1 MGTDPYVPKP
11 QAHKNTLNLLKW
23 YSANAENL
31 DERSGNFSI
40 FIKSVLFYQENGVVK
55 IMKAAQIHGFYE
67 KKMYDLQDMTA
78 ESCMGGTIMKKSMLK
93 SIFAKAALVLAL
105 SAPVLSTLSCDI
117 GLGASVDVLAP
128 SLTISYP
135 PTGAIIMN
143 QFKVAGECSDD
154 VGITAVQ
161 VTVKSTETGMVLF
174 NGNANVLLN
183 TWEINLN
190 DKNDTLYANS
200 NGWQFADGTY
210 EIIAV
215 ASDSS
220 GKNSGNISR
229 TIEIDNTPPVF
240 IIEKPGVT
248 KKQTKLPASDASRR
262 DPAAY
267 GTAFSVTG
275 TIADLHTIS
284 RMDLDIYD
292 SDGNLIPGAQF
303 TESSVS
309 TAGGTEVSVA
319 RYIKGNRSTEEYKEY
334 EAIYGQD
341 PENIT
346 SKENSEKQFYCTIRV
361 ADNAKIYQVKGDSG
375 VGEGNVTSNV
385 YLYNDVYTDYL
396 SSKSGLGLSASDVM
410 NILNG
415 TATRAYEVSKET
427 LVSLLH
433 NTAESDSNLAFTID
447 PIADPVYTVN
457 GYDISPD
464 FTTFPSGASQS
475 SVSATAQSGKDGT
488 LIRTNSL
495 HLFVKKF
502 GSVLTHDIA
511 AEFAGTVA
519 TTAEKNHKKMIPGKK
534 EYDSDYTSLKYIE
547 DMLHAIGGTGKI
559 SKEEVSS
566 AVNTYTFYVDES
578 KTVYCLADTT
588 SKSDGTDAKVT
599 VNSIMPPSSVL
610 ADEYFLFAV
619 TGYDADYSEIS
630 QSNGYYGFKG
640 EATGTP
646 PETFIEEPLSL
657 SFRKSS
663 AASDLKF
670 KGTMRRGDSPV
681 ERMDIEI
688 LVTDEEKNEVLNK
701 DNPIRGSIS
710 VAAGQIVENGVSTGI
725 YNWQFNSADLEGYDD
740 LVKVESEGKSYLYDA
755 TLTGVGENSV
765 TKIATRSV
773 HIDSKKPVISFS
785 SISPIVSGSVFDSSP
800 NAYVNGK
807 LTFKVNIDETNLSTD
822 EDAVS
827 FYVFTYDAEGIPV
840 NVTSTAT
847 GGTSN
852 LMGKTLAFTKTINT
866 AGLEDGAPLSIMI
879 RAKDKAGNVSEFYSD
894 SYTDE
899 NKTSSGSKLIIKQE
913 TDRPRISP
921 NNFELNLPR
930 DQIKVNHNL
939 FGTSSNNTLS
949 AIITDDD
956 GVASVS
962 AGYRAAGST
971 GGFTGFYSSTG
982 MTSTTFSMNSNNFPF
997 GAGEWEVQIEAKD
1010 TEGNEAGKLVLP
1022 INVAVSQGA
1031 PDLNIGTASGD
1042 FKAPGIPVTVNG
1054 TISTDNAI
1062 VSFKRLATGEDIA
1075 ITDNAWSN
1083 TFTSGT
1089 AQNNYAETYV
1099 ATDKYGQVATRE
1111 FRYKIDTLPP
1121 LAYGDS
1127 RVLIEDKAI
1136 SVENFV
1142 FTGTSVDQGDA
1153 TVNSGVKCLYYQVL
1167 PTSAATPSVDV
1178 ADGWTIINAT
1188 GTWKLPLEFV
1198 AYGTEINPAEATVKF
1213 AEGEYNLHVYAEDNA
1228 GNKSGVSSSRF
1239 DVKLSLPS
1247 VNDLVARNAGDD
1259 TVITKTKDGFRYTYS
1274 VSDSYTPVPP
1284 TVEAKV
1290 FKNGVEYTNIT
1301 SDFTYPNGTVTVNG
1315 LSSDAGVSD
1324 GTYRVE
1330 VVATDHFKKKSIMQK
1345 AEVIYDRT
1353 RPVTPVIIYPGETS
1367 QWFNKPTISVN
1378 GTANDNAGGVGLK
1391 YVYFAN
1397 GETEPDHTDTT
1408 KWRSISF
1415 NNGEWKDSVDLTV
1428 EGSGTKMF
1436 IYSVDEVGNV
1446 SETAW
1451 RSLNLDRTP
1460 PVVSDIEFSNTES
1473 QTGTFA
1479 GIAALEYSKA
1489 STYTIS
1495 GKVADVLCAA
1505 YLRISCDGHKIEE
1518 DTTKYA
1524 YTFSADPGSD
1534 GKSGT
1539 WSLTSNGMDDG
1550 QHIYSITGYD
1560 AAGNETGEIRR
1571 TVVVDTN
1578 KPTFTSIVTPT
1589 KDETKNSFFVFNG
1602 VIGDGDNTS
1611 GIKEVKFSATG
1622 SNGKTKEYTVSGTQS
1637 WTSTVSFESADSES
1651 PFNLEGPVTVKVTA
1665 KDNAGNEDSQTAEFV
1680 YDKALPA
1687 IIPAQALPVGYMP
1700 KDGVVVYGVIED
1712 SYKLDPERLLTV
1724 EESFKASDGTQ
1735 INTTWVF
1742 SIPSGSTSDNDIKI
1756 KVVQNGV
1763 EGYNGLLSSLIST
1776 IPEDKRENYYFKH
1789 DASDGG
1795 ANKKFKV
1802 SVRAPLKNP
1811 GVPEDGEYR
1820 YKLFTYDT
1828 VGNISSIE
1836 PDTTLES
1843 DLTAPTVTVSKP
1855 DGNTGDKAIVDQLYQ
1870 FAGKSEDNR
1879 SGVSKVWWYVAPDGT
1894 SKPDHGDTHFSSS
1907 IQGDTGNWKIP
1918 YTFKAKN
1925 DTASDATPEGIGY
1938 KLFIYAEDGATNKSD
1953 VQTIVFDVD
1962 FNAPKFDESA
1972 TKFEKSD
1979 SSDSTKVLN
1988 ATTTNDKNFRL
1999 DYNVTDTHG
2008 LNGHPAVVVKFEDD
2022 SGETVLD
2029 ASKYTVVQNTPA
2041 AGDGFNRTGYVTIQ
2055 NNASV
2060 DGALDGYY
2068 TFELTATDVVGKTT
2082 QIKRSIRLDTTPPA
2096 VEISTPSFDS
2106 EKKSG
2111 WEGTGDGKVS
2121 VIGSATDKSGVS
2133 GVYYKIASGAPVPSG
2148 VLTDSL
2154 VWTAA
2159 GWKKAGSTNW
2169 KFDDSNLV
2177 SGEYREGEFNISI
2190 AAVDTIGTVSDV
2202 ATYKLYVDKS
2212 NPVISNIE
2220 ISTDNGTNWTAVTN
2234 SKATIAYNTYKLRG
2248 KFSDGNILKAEYNAT
2263 EYTTINFD
2271 DSSKLWSGTFE
2282 ITEGIAVTDGEHKY
2296 TVKATDAAGKYVNVE
2311 IAITVD
2317 TTAPTL
2323 EFMSPDFDD
2332 WQTGQNANGQ
2342 VKVSGSASDATTSV
2356 SAVWFKSGDSV
2367 ALPAGITKENA
2378 TAPATWTAAGWT
2390 NAGKTSWNVANANGG
2405 VEGET
2410 KVNFVAVDT
2419 CGNWTAVT
2427 TQNLKVDKGAPKI
2440 EGIKYTTK
2448 TGDTVDGDW
2457 IDLPSDGIIISKRYR
2472 IKGIYSDGTTT
2483 TVHNNEGK
2491 FTDITGLSGEWII
2504 DETAADVAQGTH
2516 EYTVTAT
2523 DQASNVNSKTIT
2535 VIVDTVAPTFE
2546 ITSPNFE
2553 MDSTKADYKKS
2564 DWQVVADKRVKI
2576 NGTASDDTTSV
2587 LAVWYKV
2594 GPDVTL
2600 PSLTNEQA
2608 IVDSNWTGWKKASG
2622 TTSWTIRDDGA
2633 AGLFAEGTNTLNIA
2647 VVDRKGNVSAKEE
2660 YFVRMDAGKPVFG
2673 TVQYQADG
2681 ASEWKD
2687 LPANGIITVSKYK
2700 LRGTFTDG
2708 THAKATYTT
2717 ADEFD
2722 STLADGVYTGTWTI
2736 DETSSAVADGTKTY
2750 TITAKDEAGNTETKT
2765 VTFRVDTKAPSFAI
2779 TSPDFNESTRESL
2792 WQVVADKRVKLNG
2805 TASDDTSVK
2814 AIWYKVFAA
2823 VPGTAPEVPADGD
2836 KTLDSTWSGWTKA
2849 TGTTSWS
2856 IADSSNPAKGPV
2868 FSEGTNY
2875 IYIATVDSNGNAQVA
2890 SSPYNL
2896 RVDAGAPVS
2905 ENIEYRT
2912 FDKSAGDGSE
2922 VWNEWTA
2929 YTSGVAL
2936 NNKKFQL
2943 KGDFTDGTN
2952 VTVTGPESG
2961 FAVTANGT
2969 KTANWTLSYEVA
2981 ADGTYSYTVKATDE
2995 AGNEKEETL
3004 TVRVDTTAPEVKIT
3018 SHDFTKTNV
3027 GTEESPVNVY
3037 NSDFTSGTNNVTV
3050 LGSGEDPSGIKAI
3063 WYKTGDSAAIP
3074 GTPADD
3080 DNWRTAGW
3088 TKVGGT
3094 VTNWKIPLTGLANGE
3109 TKLTIAAVD
3118 TLNNTSKIVKAV
3130 DKEAIYQDVEFVNL
3144 LVDREKPYIDRT
3156 NTVESDVVVT
3166 QNVDDAS
3173 NKTYSYLND
3182 KGTGYASKKFTLSGK
3197 IADLYKVASIEVKVV
3212 GGSGDSAFEKTF
3224 YSDQTKA
3231 DKLTV
3236 TKTNSDKNWAWT
3248 TPHFVVGSAAAGTGE
3263 YKLADAN
3270 YTVTVTG
3277 RDAGGQEVEITETI
3291 VVDTVLPDFTSE
3303 VTSTAKVNPAAGASE
3318 DDKKAFKYWY
3328 QSQVLNILVKTTETG
3343 SGVQS
3348 VTYKT
3353 ENGTA
3358 IPLTSNATKTE
3369 WTAAVTMEN
3378 TDRENTVAIVATDN
3392 AGNVQTHDLTS
3403 YAGGSV
3409 KPYVDV
3415 VKPEIDNSL
3424 DNVKVTVG
3432 GEAEKNN
3439 VSSLLLNGKTSVKIV
3454 VPVTDAGAGFAVD
3467 ENNVANDVYIT
3478 KFGGAV
3484 TGKALAGVY
3493 DSANGTFEFKIPA
3506 NDATHSYQKS
3516 GSIEIKAV
3524 DRCGNE
3530 TTSTLLM
3537 QITVDEAA
3545 PTVQITAPTY
3555 ESHTVTAEE
3564 SADSNSEFYGIAAG
3578 TVVKIVNGKK
3588 DVKGTVDD
3596 TYADSIELWYTTTLS
3611 GTATGKKPY
3620 AGGDVV
3626 IDGEVTTAGT
3636 PADFGWT
3643 KYEFTEDGNTIGTI
3657 TDPSKV
3663 YNWNFK
3669 NLEFNILSGADEA
3682 ISSDG
3687 THYTG
3692 IGKIYVLPVAKDKAG
3707 NSNAYTIS
3715 LNGEGKTV
3723 YTWNLGTNATEYM
3736 VDMNR
3741 DRPVVQVTNITR
3753 KQVEEKQADG
3763 SSYDPKRYKWVYN
3776 LKYGTNAQISGV
3788 ISDDDAEGGNVVKTF
3803 SVSETQP
3810 TGRASGGTGTSWS
3823 GSDWTFQPANI
3834 NDGPKDVYFYVEDNN
3849 GTVFFTGNT
3858 RKPGTA
3864 QNSTATSD
3872 LYQPYFQFKSEA
3884 KENNDSVI
3892 TYNSDSN
3899 SPAVS
3904 SAQMW
3909 VYNSGDEFQKQPGY
3923 DGTDKPTFENISS
3936 TVIVGGEKYN
3946 KVEFDLTATDACG
3959 VAGFVLD
3966 ITDSADTPNTVKLYA
3981 GEVPVDGIVKKNSS
3995 GVWEEDTA
4003 EPKDSKSVQYTDGK
4017 WYKSDYTKVAGFT
4030 VVDDTTSKWKTD
4042 KILMSLFATGEVNVK
4057 IDVYDNSELKGSG
4070 SNTFKVDN
4078 AGPAVTNIEPAA
4090 NSPKSGTV
4098 DLTGYASDSERGSSG
4113 VDKVYYLIPTTTEA
4127 SKTDAELK
4135 DLDWQDKSSSKSP
4148 WHFLFNGGAT
4158 TYDCPKLETY
4168 ASETYST
4175 KDAQDYWTIPV
4186 FIKAVDVLGN
4196 YSITR
4201 HSVYYNPDGDRV
4213 VTGFTYPTVE
4223 NYDMDETTRL
4233 DYATLGSTIRI
4244 SGTVNTADPE
4254 SAARA
4259 DGVYLQI
4266 VEATYKA
4273 KKALTLYRAKAE
4285 LKLKKDGATNT
4296 YVKDEDTPELV
4307 FAVGSYLAAE
4317 HISNLT
4323 AGTDYEIVAKAL
4335 GDSLDSLQI
4344 AWLTTGDAGDYEE
4357 SFDFDAASA
4366 KTAAAGFGL
4375 GAVCDADHVPDGK
4388 KTIAPFG
4395 DGAAPTSPSG
4405 FATNDARNA
4414 WWGLATTNTASSW
4427 NISINAGAELN
4438 PAENTHVTRHF
4449 AVRASTIN
4457 SYNKVGAW
4465 STPVIYIHVD
4475 NAAPT
4480 ISSIMCKFADGTFT
4494 GPGEITGDLPSP
4506 SATTSYKPGMFLKGL
4521 WYLVADVV
4529 DEGSIKSISENGVVI
4544 SGTTTKMYYK
4554 NVGTDTNKKYKVYV
4568 PIETTDENRLHTYK
4582 ITATDTDS
4590 GNNHTVTSTY
4600 QFYIDNTAPVV
4611 GKVTST
4617 ATGEAEFKSG
4627 DGGVRSDYDI
4637 KDSDGQFNLSSP
4649 VEESGSG
4656 FERTVFY
4663 FVRKSYSGTTLS
4675 SGKDGIID
4683 PFSINSTP
4691 TKDKTL
4697 LDDLVEVPTDTSQP
4711 SLYGKS
4717 ITGKVT
4723 ADARGALV
4731 CFTATTATNISGNPH
4746 IRKGG
4751 LVYVDGVYKR
4761 IEDIN
4766 GGVVTLDSVLSGN
4779 ADDAKN
4785 AVFIYAQVVDNG
4797 NTETVESLSTYG
4809 FNFKNS
4815 SDDDDGMPEVIK
4827 TMTGGVTWGADV
4839 RSSNMAD
4846 GPVTVVILAFDKA
4859 GNVSG
4864 KEINTYIS
4872 NNAPRIAKV
4881 YLGTNIDRSKV
4892 GSVDSFTQEEF
4903 VEYNWKEE
4911 KGTMTLTTAD
4921 YVNGLEKPGQGTPFT
4936 IKQGLAVVPE
4946 VIGGNTSVKMVF
4958 NGSASNANPVT
4969 GTEAALRESTTI
4981 GVSTEWMSHY
4991 ETGST
4996 GRFLAYTLTNAE
5008 LNGGAE
5014 PTVESN
5020 SDGTGKKMSFTFWD
5034 ETEDTTQGS
5043 NSQNAVLYVTDF
5055 TVDLVDE
5062 VKPTVVVNP
5071 FYWNKIN
5078 DNSIQGSGTVT
5089 SVDKLNGHIE
5099 LESDIVGTAL
5109 NADPYTSGA
5118 PKISGKVVFTGT
5130 AYDNQAIG
5138 SITATFADIV
5148 SGAIATYVPAT
5159 GDVAAYW
5166 TVAAK
5171 TLADDGYAV
5180 TVSDAGKTYSYDG
5193 TNQKSTASESD
5204 QYGNWKDSAYFGQEG
5219 HKVYW
5224 TLTVDSEKL
5233 TKTAKTNVVLSV
5245 LANDLTGNVTSV
5257 AEADVTERFTDVS
5270 NKKYTRKEVTDG
5282 TSNVP
5287 GYTVDVV
5294 PYVTGVTTGM
5304 SKNTKTKLQART
5316 ALGHYTVQSDENVVF
5331 AGFNLSGAKYVQVE
5345 ASDTEVETLVD
5356 LSGTTLAAS
5365 SINKSGA
5372 LRLKVDSV
5380 YTINNI
5386 NNDNASGA
5394 SGKTISDVAIAE
5406 GALSSR
5412 DLDDYAYN
5420 RKPNSSINLH
5430 LTDDIVVDVWSL
5442 NSKAALPESNGMIT
5456 EPVMRINPT
5465 SGRIGFAFANGPAY
5479 FSMAN
5484 GNLEKL
5490 HNRGE
5495 AGDWGT
5501 PRPDLSYAAWQRNYD
5516 DFAGVDFV
5524 YDSQGNTH
5532 GLVVGRDVESNN
5544 FYAGKFTYVTSKW
5557 DNGKLDDSAD
5567 NYGETNKIRMESIGL
5582 PGGVIVNGN
5591 AMTAP
5596 SLDKTRIRKPSI
5608 AVANN
5613 YTTAVNGWTNEA
5625 VQTVY
5630 IAYYDNMTQQ
5640 IRFRWGNSA
5649 TSKDNTKS
5657 DDNYAYRG
5665 QLTDHTTDRIVIES
5679 ADKEFSV
5686 VAGVDY
5692 AKTSWSESTTSTPGD
5707 DGTYYDHDTGNT
5719 AGEYISLAVIENSAN
5734 TAADDVVV
5742 LVWYDGNDTYYSY
5755 KVNPCND
5762 HDAGVSA
5769 GTEGYWSPAKLIFS
5783 DAGEYCKIAVGKDMS
5798 IHIAAATGDAS
5809 LVYAYMPRYDAT
5821 GSLVTSTVDANGL
5834 TGTYI
5839 GLDTIV
5845 SENGHVVPY
5854 ISYYMQSMAKTKVAY
5869 LVDSASSVDYDA
5881 EGASYDGLF
5890 TGNWEV
5896 SLVPTSSKIC
5906 QDNTNIG
5913 FYKYKA
5919 GAKIDGTNNTV
5930 TASDIGKARII
5941 DSGTNIMGLNTG
5953 DQILTTQTI
5962 AYYGRTFGNGTKNPV
5977 VAYAIKSG
5985 TLGAIETAQMK

>member
-1 MGTDPYVPKP
+1 
-11 QAHKNTLNLLKW
+11 
-23 YSANAENL
+23 
-31 DERSGNFSI
+31 
-40 FIKSVLFYQENGVVK
+40 
-55 IMKAAQIHGFYE
+55 
-67 KKMYDLQDMTA
+67 
-78 ESCMGGTIMKKSMLK
+78 MKKSMLK
-93 SIFAKAALVLAL
+93 SFFAKAALVLAL
-105 SAPVLSTLSCDI
+105 STPVLSTLSCDI

-135 PTGAIIMN
+135 PTGAIVMDK
-143 QFKVAGECSDD
+143 FKLAGECSDD
-154 VGITAVQ
+154 VGVMSVQ
-161 VTVKSTETGMVLF
+161 VTVKSTDTGVVVF
-174 NGNANVLLN
+174 SGNARVTLN
-183 TWEINLN
+183 NWEIDLN
-190 DKNDTLYANS
+190 EKNDTLYPS
-200 NGWQFADGTY
+200 TNGWQFADGTY
-210 EIIAV
+210 EISAI
-215 ASDSS
+215 ASDNS

-229 TIEIDNTPPVF
+229 TIEIDNTAPVF

-248 KKQTKLPASDASRR
+248 RQQIKLPASDSSHK
-262 DPAAY
+262 DPSAY

-275 TIADLHTIS
+275 TIADLHSVS

-319 RYIKGNRSTEEYKEY
+319 RYIKGNRSSAEYKEY

-341 PENIT
+341 PESVT

-361 ADNAKIYQVKGDSG
+361 ADNAKIYQSKGDSG
-375 VGEGNVTSNV
+375 VGEGNVTSDV

-410 NILNG
+410 NILSG
-415 TATRAYEVSKET
+415 TATRSYEVSKET
-427 LVSLLH
+427 LLSLLC
-433 NTAESDSNLAFTID
+433 NTSEIDKNLAFTID

-502 GSVLTHDIA
+502 GSVLNHDMA
-511 AEFAGTVA
+511 SEFAGIVT

-534 EYDSDYTSLKYIE
+534 EYDADYTNLNYIE
-547 DMLHAIGGTGKI
+547 DMLHDIGGTGKI
-559 SKEEVSS
+559 TREEVAS
-566 AVNTYTFYVDES
+566 AINTYTFYVDES
-578 KTVYCLADTT
+578 RTVFCLADTT
-588 SKSDGTDAKVT
+588 SRSEGTDAKVT

-610 ADEYFLFAV
+610 ADEYFLFAL

-646 PETFIEEPLSL
+646 PETFIDEPLSL

-701 DNPIRGSIS
+701 ENPIRGTIT
-710 VAAGQIVENGVSTGI
+710 VAAEEIVEQGVSTGI
-725 YNWQFNSADLEGYDD
+725 YDWQFNPADLEGYDD

-765 TKIATRSV
+765 TKIITRSV
-773 HIDSKKPVISFS
+773 HIDSKKPIISFS
-785 SISPIVSGSVFDSSP
+785 SISPVVSGSVFDGSG

-827 FYVFTYDAEGIPV
+827 FYIFTYDESGTQT
-840 NVTSTAT
+840 NVTSTAL
-847 GGTSN
+847 GGRSN
-852 LMGKTLAFTKTINT
+852 LKGKTLSFTETIDT
-866 AGLEDGAPLSIMI
+866 KDLTDGAKLSIMV
-879 RAKDKAGNVSEFYSD
+879 RARDKAGNVAEYYSD

-899 NKTSSGSKLIIKQE
+899 NKTSAGSRLIINQE

-921 NNFELNLPR
+921 NNFIKGLPR
-930 DQIKVNHNL
+930 DQIKVNNNL

-956 GVASVS
+956 GVSEVTVRS
-962 AGYRAAGST
+962 RTAGSE
-971 GGFTGFYSSTG
+971 GAFGKLHFHAMGLSST
-982 MTSTTFSMNSNNFPF
+982 TYSMNTEGF
-997 GAGEWEVQIEAKD
+997 GLPAGEYEIQIEAKD
-1010 TEGNEAGKLVLP
+1010 TEGNPSGTLVLP
-1022 INVAVSQGA
+1022 VNIAVSQGA

-1042 FKAPGIPVTVNG
+1042 FRAPGIEVEVKGTV
-1054 TISTDNAI
+1054 STDNQI
-1062 VSFKRLATGEDIA
+1062 VSFKRLAAYGKQEKSVDIA
-1075 ITDNAWSN
+1075 DNAW
-1083 TFTSGT
+1083 TDKFTSGT
-1089 AQNNYAETYV
+1089 DQQNYVETYV

-1111 FRYKIDTLPP
+1111 FRYKIDTPPP

-1127 RVLIEDKAI
+1127 RILIEDKAI

-1142 FTGTSVDQGDA
+1142 FTGNSVDQGDA

-1198 AYGTEINPAEATVKF
+1198 AYGTEIDPAEATTKF

-1247 VNDLVARNAGDD
+1247 VNDLFARNAGDD
-1259 TVITKTKDGFRYTYS
+1259 TVITKTKGSFRYTYS

-1301 SDFTYPNGTVTVNG
+1301 SDFTYPNGSVTVNG

-1324 GTYRVE
+1324 GTYKVE

-1378 GTANDNAGGVGLK
+1378 GTARDNEGGVGLIK
-1391 YVYFAN
+1391 VYFAN
-1397 GETEPDHTDTT
+1397 DETEPDHTDTT

-1415 NNGEWKDSVDLTV
+1415 NNNEWKDSVDLTV

-1446 SETAW
+1446 SDTAF
-1451 RSLNLDRTP
+1451 RTLNLDRTA
-1460 PVVSDIEFSNTES
+1460 PVVSNINFSNTEGQS
-1473 QTGTFA
+1473 GTFTDFA
-1479 GIAALEYSKA
+1479 SLEYSKA

-1539 WSLTSNGMDDG
+1539 WTLVSKDMDEG
-1550 QHIYSITGYD
+1550 QHIYSIYGYD
-1560 AAGNETGEIRR
+1560 DAGNETSEIRR
-1571 TVVVDTN
+1571 TVVVDT
-1578 KPTFTSIVTPT
+1578 KAPVIESIRTPT
-1589 KDETKNSFFVFNG
+1589 KEETKNSFYVFSG
-1602 VIGDGDNTS
+1602 RIDDGDKTS
-1611 GIKEVKFSATG
+1611 GIKEEGGVKFSAKD
-1622 SNGKTKEYTVSGTQS
+1622 SNGKTMEYTVSGTQS
-1637 WTSTVSFESADSES
+1637 WTSTVTYDSANSNS
-1651 PFNLEGPVTVKVTA
+1651 PFNAEGPVTILVTA
-1665 KDNAGNEDSQTAEFV
+1665 TDNAGNTSSREETFV
-1680 YDKALPA
+1680 YDKANPE
-1687 IIPAQALPVGYMP
+1687 IKPDKALPVGFMP
-1700 KDGVVVYGVIED
+1700 LEGVVVSGVIED
-1712 SYKLDPERLLTV
+1712 SYKLDPERLLKV
-1724 EESFKASDGTQ
+1724 EESFEASDETK

-1776 IPEDKRENYYFKH
+1776 IPEAKRPDYYFKH

-1855 DGNTGDKAIVDQLYQ
+1855 DGNTRDKAIVDQLYQ

-1907 IQGDTGNWKIP
+1907 TQGNIGNWKIP

-1925 DTASDATPEGIGY
+1925 DSASDATPEGIGY
-1938 KLFIYAEDGATNKSD
+1938 RLFIYAEDRATNKSD

-1972 TKFEKSD
+1972 TRFEISD
-1979 SSDSTKVLN
+1979 NTKVLN
-1988 ATTTNDKNFRL
+1988 ATTTNDKNFRFE
-1999 DYNVTDTHG
+1999 YKATDTHG
-2008 LNGHPAVVVKFEDD
+2008 LSGHPAVVVDFEDEN
-2022 SGETVLD
+2022 GTTITLD
-2029 ASKYTVVQNTPA
+2029 ASKYTVTQDTA
-2041 AGDGFNRTGYVTIQ
+2041 ADGFTRTGRITIK
-2055 NNASV
+2055 NNGTG

-2068 TFELTATDVVGKTT
+2068 TFKLTAVDVVGKTT
-2082 QIKRSIRLDTTPPA
+2082 PITKSIRLDTHAPA
-2096 VEISTPSFDS
+2096 IEVSTPAFDPTT
-2106 EKKSG
+2106 KKSD
-2111 WEGTGDGKVS
+2111 WEGNGDGKVN

-2133 GVYYKIASGAPVPSG
+2133 GVYYTIAENAYVPYG
-2148 VLTDSL
+2148 TLTDST
-2154 VWTAA
+2154 VWTDA

-2220 ISTDNGTNWTAVTN
+2220 ISTDNGTNWTAVSN

-2248 KFSDGNILKAEYNAT
+2248 KFSDGNSVKASYNGTDYYSAKNEAT
-2263 EYTTINFD
+2263 
-2271 DSSKLWSGTFE
+2271 KLNEGTFE
-2282 ITEGIAVTDGEHKY
+2282 ITESTAVADGTKNY
-2296 TVKATDAAGKYVNVE
+2296 VITATDAAGKDVRVE
-2311 IAITVD
+2311 IAVTVD
-2317 TTAPTL
+2317 TTAPTV
-2323 EFMSPDFDD
+2323 EFISPDFDD

-2356 SAVWFKSGDSV
+2356 GAVWFKKGDPIVDV
-2367 ALPAGITKENA
+2367 ALPTGLTKENA
-2378 TAPATWTAAGWT
+2378 KDASTWTADGWT
-2390 NAGKTSWNVANANGG
+2390 NAGKTSWNVANANAG
-2405 VEGET
+2405 VEGVT

-2427 TQNLKVDKGAPKI
+2427 TKDLKVDKGAPKI
-2440 EGIKYTTK
+2440 EGIKYTTAASPAES
-2448 TGDTVDGDW
+2448 DW
-2457 IDLPSDGIIISKRYR
+2457 IDLPADGIIISKRYK
-2472 IKGIYSDGTTT
+2472 IKGTYSDGTTT

-2504 DETAADVAQGTH
+2504 DESAADAAEGKH

-2523 DQASNVNSKTIT
+2523 DQASNVTAKTIAVT
-2535 VIVDTVAPTFE
+2535 VDTVAPVHG
-2546 ITSPNFE
+2546 IISPAIE
-2553 MDSTKADYKKS
+2553 TDSTKPDYLKS
-2564 DWQVVADKRVKI
+2564 DWQIVSGKRVKI
-2576 NGTASDDTTSV
+2576 NGTAEDATTSV

-2594 GPDVTL
+2594 DNSVTL
-2600 PSLTNEQA
+2600 PVSTNAQA
-2608 IVDSNWTGWKKASG
+2608 IVDSNWTGSSNKWSKASG

-2633 AGLFAEGTNTLNIA
+2633 TELFAEGSNTLNIA
-2647 VVDRKGNVSAKEE
+2647 VVDRQGNVSDIVSYDIRIDWGA
-2660 YFVRMDAGKPVFG
+2660 PVFG
-2673 TVQYQADG
+2673 AAEYSSDNGSTWNAIP
-2681 ASEWKD
+2681 E
-2687 LPANGIITVSKYK
+2687 NGIITVNKYK

-2708 THAKATYTT
+2708 TETKATHTVEG
-2717 ADEFD
+2717 EFG
-2722 STLADGVYTGTWTI
+2722 STLDAGTGKYTGTWTI
-2736 DETSSAVADGTKTY
+2736 DETSSDVAEGTKTY
-2750 TITAKDEAGNTETKT
+2750 TITAKDEAGNTETKA

-2779 TSPDFNESTRESL
+2779 TSPDFNEATRESD

-2814 AIWYKVFAA
+2814 AIWYKVSAS
-2823 VPGTAPEVPADGD
+2823 VPGTVPELPSGD
-2836 KTLDSTWSGWTKA
+2836 KTLDLTWTGWKEA
-2849 TGTTSWS
+2849 KGTTSWS
-2856 IADSSNPAKGPV
+2856 IADPSNSAKGPE
-2868 FSEGTNY
+2868 FSEGSNY
-2875 IYIATVDSNGNAQVA
+2875 LYIATVDSNGNAQVA

-2896 RVDAGAPVS
+2896 RVDAGAPAAS
-2905 ENIEYRT
+2905 ELKYRT
-2912 FDKSAGDGSE
+2912 FNKTADNGTE
-2922 VWNEWTA
+2922 VWNDWTD

-2943 KGDFTDGTN
+2943 KGKFTDGTN
-2952 VTVTGPESG
+2952 ITVTGPETG
-2961 FAVTANGT
+2961 FIVKDNET
-2969 KTANWTLSYEVA
+2969 KNAKWVLSNEVVD
-2981 ADGTYSYTVKATDE
+2981 DGTYNYTVKATDQ

-3004 TVRVDTTAPEVKIT
+3004 IVRVDTTAPEVKIT
-3018 SHDFTKTNV
+3018 SHDFNERNI
-3027 GTEESPVNVY
+3027 GTEEAPVYVY
-3037 NSDFTSGTNNVTV
+3037 YSDYTSGTNNITI
-3050 LGSGEDPSGIKAI
+3050 LGSGEDPSGIRKI
-3063 WYKTGDSAAIP
+3063 WYKIWTEDTP
-3074 GTPADD
+3074 NVPTDPADE
-3080 DNWRTAGW
+3080 NIWKTAGW
-3088 TKVGGT
+3088 KAAGGT
-3094 VTNWKIPLTGLANGE
+3094 ATNWKIPLTELSDGE
-3109 TKLTIAAVD
+3109 TKISIAAVD
-3118 TLNNTSKIVKAV
+3118 NLNNVSKNVQVV
-3130 DKEAIYQDVEFVNL
+3130 DKSPAYKPTESISLFV
-3144 LVDREKPYIDRT
+3144 DKDKPYIQRENGGT
-3156 NTVESDVVVT
+3156 LPCDVIVRKFGDT
-3166 QNVDDAS
+3166 QDVLDCIDDKA
-3173 NKTYSYLND
+3173 TSYV
-3182 KGTGYASKKFTLSGK
+3182 SKKFTIEGIIEDKHKMSLVTV
-3197 IADLYKVASIEVKVV
+3197 KVA
-3212 GGSGDSAFEKTF
+3212 GGTGESAFERTF
-3224 YSDQTKA
+3224 SSDENA
-3231 DKLTV
+3231 EYKLNV
-3236 TKTNSDKNWAWT
+3236 TKSDSDKKFKWE
-3248 TPHFVVGSAAAGTGE
+3248 TPAFVVGSAEAGEGE
-3263 YKLADAN
+3263 YKLSDAN
-3270 YTVTVTG
+3270 YTVTITG

-3291 VVDTVLPDFTSE
+3291 VIDTVIPEFTSE
-3303 VTSTAKVNPAAGASE
+3303 VTSTAKVKPAADATE

-3328 QSQVLNILVKTTETG
+3328 QSQVLNVLVKTTETG
-3343 SGVQS
+3343 SGMET
-3348 VTYKT
+3348 VTYRVGS
-3353 ENGTA
+3353 NDP
-3358 IPLTSNATKTE
+3358 IPLTANASRTE

-3378 TDRENTVAIVATDN
+3378 TADENTVAIVATDK

-3403 YAGGSV
+3403 YPGGSV

-3415 VKPEIDNSL
+3415 VKPAIDNSL
-3424 DNVKVTVG
+3424 DKVKVKVG
-3432 GEAEKNN
+3432 GDAEKTN
-3439 VSSLLLNGKTSVKIV
+3439 VNSLLLNGKTTVELV
-3454 VPVTDAGAGFAVD
+3454 VPVTDQGSGFAHD
-3467 ENNVANDVYIT
+3467 DNTATDIYIT
-3478 KFGGAV
+3478 KFGNAV
-3484 TGKALAGVY
+3484 SGKALKGVY
-3493 DSANGTFEFKIPA
+3493 NESRGGYVFTIPA
-3506 NDATHSYQKS
+3506 NDGTNDYQKS

-3530 TTSTLLM
+3530 TSSTLLM
-3537 QITVDEAA
+3537 QITVDETA

-3555 ESHTVTAEE
+3555 ESHTVTKAESE
-3564 SADSNSEFYGIAAG
+3564 DANSEYYGIAEG
-3578 TVVKIVNGKK
+3578 VVKIVNGKK
-3588 DVKGTVDD
+3588 DVRGTVDD
-3596 TYADSIELWYTTTLS
+3596 TYADSIELWYTTTLEGS
-3611 GTATGKKPY
+3611 ATGKKPY
-3620 AGGDVV
+3620 AGEEVV
-3626 IDGEVTTAGT
+3626 IDGDVTTAGT
-3636 PADFGWT
+3636 PEDFGWT
-3643 KYEFTEDGNTIGTI
+3643 KYEFTEDGNTVGTI

-3669 NLEFNILSGADEA
+3669 NLEFNNLSGADEA

-3687 THYTG
+3687 KKYTG

-3715 LNGEGKTV
+3715 LNAEGKTV
-3723 YTWNLGTNATEYM
+3723 YTWNLRGKATEYM

-3753 KQVEEKQADG
+3753 KQVEEKQEDG
-3763 SSYDPKRYKWVYN
+3763 SSYVPKKYKWVYN
-3776 LKYGTNAQISGV
+3776 LKYGTNSQISGA
-3788 ISDDDAEGGNVVKTF
+3788 ISDDDAENGTVAREF
-3803 SVSETQP
+3803 RVSEKQP
-3810 TGRASGGTGTSWS
+3810 TGRAGGASGTTWS
-3823 GSDWTFQPANI
+3823 GSDWTFQPADI
-3834 NDGPKDVYFYVEDNN
+3834 NDGPKNVYFYIVDNN
-3849 GTVFFTGNT
+3849 GTEFFTGNT
-3858 RKPGTA
+3858 KKPGTV
-3864 QNSTATSD
+3864 QNAGATSD
-3872 LYQPYFQFKSEA
+3872 LFQPYFQFKSEA

-3892 TYNSDSN
+3892 IYNSDSN

-3909 VYNSGDEFQKQPGY
+3909 VYNNSDEFQKQPGY

-3966 ITDSADTPNTVKLYA
+3966 ITDSADTPNTVKLYT
-3981 GEVPVDGIVKKNSS
+3981 GEVPVDGIVKKDDR
-3995 GVWEEDTA
+3995 GVWVEDTA
-4003 EPKDSKSVQYTDGK
+4003 NPKDSKSILYTDGK
-4017 WYKSDYTKVAGFT
+4017 WYKSDYTRVAGFR
-4030 VVDDTTSKWKTD
+4030 VVDSTTSKWKTD
-4042 KILMSLFATGEVNVK
+4042 KIPMSQFATGEVNVK

-4090 NSPKSGTV
+4090 NTPKSGNV
-4098 DLTGYASDSERGSSG
+4098 DLSGYASDSERGGAG
-4113 VDKVYYLIPTTTEA
+4113 VDKVYYLIPTTVQA
-4127 SKTDAELK
+4127 ALSDAELK
-4135 DLDWQDKSSSKSP
+4135 DLSWQDKSSSKSP

-4158 TYDCPKLETY
+4158 AYDCPKLTDY
-4168 ASETYST
+4168 ASETYSS

-4213 VTGFTYPTVE
+4213 VTEFTYPTE
-4223 NYDMDETTRL
+4223 DNYDMDETTRL

-4266 VEATYKA
+4266 VEASYKA
-4273 KKALTLYRAKAE
+4273 KKALTLYKANAV
-4285 LKLKKDGATNT
+4285 LKLIKDGTTNKFRKIT
-4296 YVKDEDTPELV
+4296 DNENPELI
-4307 FAVGSYLAAE
+4307 FAEGSYLGAD
-4317 HISNLT
+4317 HIGNL
-4323 AGTDYEIVAKAL
+4323 AQGTDYIVVAKAANEP
-4335 GDSLDSLQI
+4335 LDSLQI
-4344 AWLTTGDAGDYEE
+4344 AWHTTEDYEE
-4357 SFDFDAASA
+4357 TFNFDDASA
-4366 KTAAAGFGL
+4366 KIAAAGFGL
-4375 GAVCDADHVPDGK
+4375 GEVYYADHVPEGK
-4388 KTIAPFG
+4388 KAIAPFG
-4395 DGAAPTSPSG
+4395 DGTAPTSPSG

-4427 NISINAGAELN
+4427 NISINANAKLN

-4457 SYNKVGAW
+4457 NYNKVGAW

-4494 GPGEITGDLPSP
+4494 APGEITGDLPSP

-4544 SGTTTKMYYK
+4544 SGTTTTMYYK
-4554 NVGTDTNKKYKVYV
+4554 NVGTDANKKYKVYV
-4568 PIETTDENRLHTYK
+4568 PINTTDESRLHTYK

-4617 ATGEAEFKSG
+4617 ATGENEFKSG
-4627 DGGVRSDYDI
+4627 DGGVRSAYDI
-4637 KDSDGQFNLSSP
+4637 KDSIGQFNLSSP
-4649 VEESGSG
+4649 IEESGSG

-4663 FVRKSYSGTTLS
+4663 FIRKSYKGTDLS

-4683 PFSINSTP
+4683 PFSISINDSAP

-4697 LDDLVEVPTDTSQP
+4697 LTDLVEVPTDTDQP

-4723 ADARGALV
+4723 ADAHGALV
-4731 CFTATTATNISGNPH
+4731 RFTADTAADISGNSH
-4746 IRKGG
+4746 IRVGG
-4751 LVYVDGVYKR
+4751 LVYVDGVFKR
-4761 IEDIN
+4761 IESIT
-4766 GGVVTLDSVLSGN
+4766 GGVVTLDSVISGN
-4779 ADDAKN
+4779 AGDSKT

-4797 NTETVESLSTYG
+4797 NTETVESLSDYG

-4815 SDDDDGMPEVIK
+4815 SDDNDGMPEVIK
-4827 TMTGGVTWGADV
+4827 TTTGGVTWGADI

-4892 GSVDSFTQEEF
+4892 GSADSFTQEEF

-4911 KGTMTLTTAD
+4911 RGTMTLNTAD
-4921 YVNGLEKPGQGTPFT
+4921 YVNGKPGQGTPFT

-4946 VIGGNTSVKMVF
+4946 VIGGNSSVKMVF
-4958 NGSASNANPVT
+4958 KKDATKADPIAATSGL
-4969 GTEAALRESTTI
+4969 GALRENTTT
-4981 GVSTEWMSHY
+4981 GVSTAWMKEY
-4991 ETGST
+4991 DTDST
-4996 GRFLAYTLTNAE
+4996 GRFLAYKLTNAE
-5008 LNGGAE
+5008 LNGGAD

-5034 ETEDTTQGS
+5034 ATEDTTQGS

-5055 TVDLVDE
+5055 TVDLVDQ
-5062 VKPTVVVNP
+5062 VNPTVVVNP

-5078 DNSIQGSGTVT
+5078 DNSIQGSGNVK
-5089 SVDKLNGHIE
+5089 SVDNLNGHIE
-5099 LESDIVGTAL
+5099 LESDIVGTDL
-5109 NADPYTSGA
+5109 NARPYTPGA

-5138 SITATFADIV
+5138 SIRATFANIV
-5148 SGAIATYVPAT
+5148 SGEIAKYVPAT
-5159 GDVAAYW
+5159 GNDDAKWEVAA
-5166 TVAAK
+5166 T
-5171 TLADDGYAV
+5171 TLADNGYAV

-5193 TNQKSTASESD
+5193 TQQKWTASESD
-5204 QYGNWKDSAYFGQEG
+5204 KYGNWKDSAYFGQEG

-5224 TLTVDSEKL
+5224 TLTVDTEKL
-5233 TKTAKTNVVLSV
+5233 KDTADIDVALSV
-5245 LANDLTGNVTSV
+5245 LAKDLTGNTTSTETVT
-5257 AEADVTERFTDVS
+5257 ARFKDAAGGD
-5270 NKKYTRKEVTDG
+5270 YTRMAVTDG

-5287 GYTVDVV
+5287 VYTVDVV

-5484 GNLEKL
+5484 GNLERL

-5567 NYGETNKIRMESIGL
+5567 NYGGTNKIRMESIGL